1 MLDIEYRTQYY
12 EYYKKDNALHYLRL
26 RNLNGS
32 TKQKI
37 KDIKTYL
44 TDRHTNASM
53 SRLYNSYDYT
63 NQYGKI
69 NTLVR
74 FIFDKICNATI
85 IYLEDLCSTFD
96 EYEYEDK
103 NGKYVCITKIDKE
116 IFEDCAKSN
125 DYDEICHQ
133 LDYLIDQIDDTIIIP
148 EINYEI
154 VYTFYNYDMFD
165 FGAYEKGGMI

>member
-1 MLDIEYRTQYY
+1 MLLCLDYIILMTIQTEPAVVNLDKL
-12 EYYKKDNALHYLRL
+12 KKAN
-26 RNLNGS
+26 
-32 TKQKI
+32 
-37 KDIKTYL
+37 
-44 TDRHTNASM
+44 
-53 SRLYNSYDYT
+53 LYNEGLDKAAPSD
-63 NQYGKI
+63 NRSFVFGKYFV
-69 NTLVR
+69 VR